1 MLVGIAGRI
10 DNFIRNKMRPACSL
24 KLSRL
29 YREKKIFDVNSD
41 SRYIEKEGKKKNTIA
56 SGIHRA
62 PPKYLAIPFYLQ
74 LHTTVRVF
82 ATNSQM
88 EIKEERK
95 KVYRERKEGE
105 RKEGGTR
112 WGKSERESFV
122 MRDWRPTELKLW

>member
-1 MLVGIAGRI
+1 MIVDI
-10 DNFIRNKMRPACSL
+10 S
-24 KLSRL
+24 
-29 YREKKIFDVNSD
+29 KK
-41 SRYIEKEGKKKNTIA
+41 KEKKNTIA

-95 KVYRERKEGE
+95 KFIERERKERE
-105 RKEGGTR
+105 RKEETR